1 MASAAKERSASKS
14 PVAVSSSFT
23 PAAGPAATGSFLMLP
38 RCTVKIEKC
47 KDGCKIQCSCDD
59 EVACGMLQNLCR
71 MLDTSV
77 CGYSCTH
84 NGQGLCNCSLTCG
97 HCACELTAD
106 GCCITCTSGDQ
117 QCCELI
123 QKCCECL
130 KCCLDCGC
138 TCCITLNNTPICCCV
153 NC

>member
-14 PVAVSSSFT
+14 PVVLSSTFT
-23 PAAGPAATGSFLMLP
+23 PAAGPAAAGSFLMLP

-47 KDGCKIQCSCDD
+47 KDGCKIQCCCDD

-71 MLDTSV
+71 MLDTGV
-77 CGYSCTH
+77 CGFCCVH
-84 NGQGLCNCSLTCG
+84 NGQCLCNCSLTCG
-97 HCACELTAD
+97 HCSCELTAD